1 MNTLLGRLRSALG
14 RSLTATG
21 PECDHRSVMGAPRIV
36 RGGGGGTRGLRT
48 TIVVL
53 AALALF
59 LGQQLPAYADDPIA
73 DAMRK
78 KQELE
83 RAVQVSRQNTERYK
97 EAASQFEAAVRNAN
111 SRIGDLASK
120 QAQAQSEAE
129 SLGFEIQIAEEQLQ
143 LVTFQ
148 LSETKALTESLTA
161 QVNEQNRQLVKRED
175 LYSKHLKTTYRQAQI
190 SPLEMLLSSGSLSEF
205 ASRVQAMVLINR
217 QDVQLASDI
226 KTLRADTARKQD
238 DAAAKAKEIGGLQ
251 DQIVEQ
257 RTHLAAQKAEFERLV
272 AQAQVAINS
281 QAALRENAANNRN
294 SQLDLVRNANNETAS
309 LNRQLEQAEA
319 QLADLAAQLAARSG
333 LGTFNGT
340 KLPTWPLIGAITSGF
355 GPRWGGFHNGLDI
368 AAPLY
373 SPIRAAAPG
382 RVVTVGK
389 PYLAY
394 GDTATVVIIAHG
406 NNFSTL
412 YGHLD
417 DRARSPI
424 VSVGQYV
431 QAGQVIAFE
440 GMTGWTTGPHL
451 HFMTIVNGRA
461 VDPLPYLP

>member
-1 MNTLLGRLRSALG
+1 MSLLSSRRA
-14 RSLTATG
+14 RPLTATAVG
-21 PECDHRSVMGAPRIV
+21 CDHRSVMGAPRIV
-36 RGGGGGTRGLRT
+36 RGGGGGTGGLRT

-59 LGQQLPAYADDPIA
+59 FGQQLPAYADDPLA
-73 DAMRK
+73 DMLRK
-78 KQELE
+78 KVELE

-97 EAASQFEAAVRNAN
+97 EAANQFEAAVRSAN
-111 SRIGDLASK
+111 TRIGDLASK
-120 QAQAQSEAE
+120 QARAQSEAE
-129 SLGFEIQIAEEQLQ
+129 NLGYEIQIAEEQIQ

-161 QVNEQNRQLVKRED
+161 QVNEQTRQLAKRED
-175 LYSKHLKTTYRQAQI
+175 LYAKHLKTTYRQAQI

-226 KTLRADTARKQD
+226 KTLRGDTTRKQD
-238 DAAAKAKEIGGLQ
+238 DAAAKTKEIVGLQ
-251 DQIVEQ
+251 EQITQQ
-257 RTHLAAQKAEFERLV
+257 RAHLAAQKAEFEQLV

-281 QAALRENAANNRN
+281 QSALREDAAASRN
-294 SQLDLVRNANNETAS
+294 SQLDQVRNANNETAN

-319 QLADLAAQLAARSG
+319 QYAALAAQLAARSG

-340 KLPTWPLIGAITSGF
+340 KLPLWPLSGAITSGF

-368 AAPLY
+368 AAPMY
-373 SPIRAAAPG
+373 SPIRAAAAG

-406 NNFSTL
+406 SNFSTL

-417 DRARSPI
+417 DSQRPPI

>member
-1 MNTLLGRLRSALG
+1 
-14 RSLTATG
+14 
-21 PECDHRSVMGAPRIV
+21 MGAPRIV
-36 RGGGGGTRGLRT
+36 RGGGGGTGGLRT

-59 LGQQLPAYADDPIA
+59 FGQQLPAYADDPLA
-73 DAMRK
+73 DMLRK
-78 KQELE
+78 KLELE

-97 EAASQFEAAVRNAN
+97 EAANQFEAAVRSAN
-111 SRIGDLASK
+111 TRIGELASK

-129 SLGFEIQIAEEQLQ
+129 NVGYEIQIAEEQIQ

-161 QVNEQNRQLVKRED
+161 QVNEQTRQLAKRED
-175 LYSKHLKTTYRQAQI
+175 LYAKHLKTTYRQAQI

-226 KTLRADTARKQD
+226 KTLRGDTTRKQD
-238 DAAAKAKEIGGLQ
+238 DAAAKTKEIVGLQ
-251 DQIVEQ
+251 EQITQQ
-257 RTHLAAQKAEFERLV
+257 RAHLAAQKAEFERLV

-281 QAALRENAANNRN
+281 QSALREDAAASRN
-294 SQLDLVRNANNETAS
+294 SQLDQVRNANNETAN
-309 LNRQLEQAEA
+309 LNRQLERAEA
-319 QLADLAAQLAARSG
+319 QYAALAAELAARSG
-333 LGTFNGT
+333 LGAFNGT
-340 KLPTWPLIGAITSGF
+340 KLPLWPLSGAITSGF

-368 AAPLY
+368 AAPMY
-373 SPIRAAAPG
+373 SPIRAVAAG

-417 DRARSPI
+417 DRSRPPI

>member
-1 MNTLLGRLRSALG
+1 
-14 RSLTATG
+14 
-21 PECDHRSVMGAPRIV
+21 MGAPRIV
-36 RGGGGGTRGLRT
+36 RGGGGGIRGLRT

-59 LGQQLPAYADDPIA
+59 LGQQLPAYADDPLA

-97 EAASQFEAAVRNAN
+97 EAANQFDAAVRDAN
-111 SRIGDLASK
+111 TRIGDLAAK
-120 QAQAQSEAE
+120 QAKAQSEAE
-129 SLGFEIQIAEEQLQ
+129 NLGFEIQIAEEQLQ

-148 LSETKALTESLTA
+148 LNETKALAESLVA

-175 LYSKHLKTTYRQAQI
+175 LYAKHLKTTYRQAQI
-190 SPLEMLLSSGSLSEF
+190 SPLQMLLSSGSLSEF
-205 ASRVQAMVLINR
+205 ANRVQAMVLINR
-217 QDVQLASDI
+217 QDVQLAGEI
-226 KTLRADTARKQD
+226 KTLRADTTRKQD
-238 DAAAKAKEIGGLQ
+238 DAAAKTKEIGGLQ
-251 DQIVEQ
+251 DQITEQ
-257 RTHLAAQKAEFERLV
+257 RAHLAAQKAEFERLV

-281 QAALRENAANNRN
+281 QAALRANAANDRN
-294 SQLDLVRNANNETAS
+294 SQLEAARNATGETAN

-319 QLADLAAQLAARSG
+319 QLATLAAQLAARSG

-340 KLPTWPLIGAITSGF
+340 KLPTWPLSGAITSGF
-355 GPRWGGFHNGLDI
+355 GARWGGFHNGLDI
-368 AAPLY
+368 AAPMY
-373 SPIRAAAPG
+373 SAIRAAAPG

-417 DRARSPI
+417 DSRPPI

>member
-1 MNTLLGRLRSALG
+1 M
-14 RSLTATG
+14 TATVAG
-21 PECDHRSVMGAPRIV
+21 CDHPTVMGAPRIV

-59 LGQQLPAYADDPIA
+59 FGQQLPAYADDPLA
-73 DAMRK
+73 DALRK

-97 EAASQFEAAVRNAN
+97 EAANQFEAAVRNAN
-111 SRIGDLASK
+111 ARIGDLAAR
-120 QAQAQSEAE
+120 QATAQSEAE
-129 SLGFEIQIAEEQLQ
+129 SLGYEIQIAEEQIQ

-161 QVNEQNRQLVKRED
+161 QVNEQTRQLAKRED
-175 LYSKHLKTTYRQAQI
+175 LYAKHLKTTYRQAQI

-226 KTLRADTARKQD
+226 KSLRVDTTRKQD
-238 DAAAKAKEIGGLQ
+238 DAASKTKEIVGLQ
-251 DQIVEQ
+251 EQITQQ
-257 RTHLAAQKAEFERLV
+257 RAHLAAQKAEFDRLV
-272 AQAQVAINS
+272 AQAQVAINA
-281 QAALRENAANNRN
+281 QGALRDDAAANRT
-294 SQLDLVRNANNETAS
+294 SQLDQVRSANNETAN
-309 LNRQLEQAEA
+309 LNRQLEQVEA
-319 QLADLAAQLAARSG
+319 QYAALAAQLAARSG

-340 KLPTWPLIGAITSGF
+340 KLPLWPLSGAITSGF
-355 GPRWGGFHNGLDI
+355 GPRSGGFHNGLDI
-368 AAPLY
+368 AAPMY
-373 SPIRAAAPG
+373 SAIRAAAAG

-389 PYLAY
+389 PYLAS

-406 NNFSTL
+406 SNFSTL

-417 DRARSPI
+417 DSSRPPI

>member
-1 MNTLLGRLRSALG
+1 M
-14 RSLTATG
+14 
-21 PECDHRSVMGAPRIV
+21 
-36 RGGGGGTRGLRT
+36 
-48 TIVVL
+48 L
-53 AALALF
+53 AAFALF
-59 LGQQLPAYADDPIA
+59 LGQQLPAYADDPLHEA
-73 DAMRK
+73 LLK
-78 KQELE
+78 KQALE

-97 EAASQFEAAVRNAN
+97 QAANQFEAAVRSAN
-111 SRIGDLASK
+111 TRIADLAAR
-120 QAQAQSEAE
+120 QATAQTEAE
-129 SLGFEIQIAEEQLQ
+129 NLGYEIQIAEEQIQ

-148 LSETKALTESLTA
+148 LNETRALTESLTA
-161 QVNEQNRQLVKRED
+161 QVNEQTRQLAKREE
-175 LYSKHLKTTYRQAQI
+175 LYAKHLKTTYRQAQI
-190 SPLEMLLSSGSLSEF
+190 SPLEMLLSSSSLSEF
-205 ASRVQAMVLINR
+205 ANRVQAMVLINR

-226 KTLRADTARKQD
+226 KSLRTDTARKQD
-238 DAAAKAKEIGGLQ
+238 DAATKTKEIVGLQ
-251 DQIVEQ
+251 EQITQQ
-257 RTHLAAQKAEFERLV
+257 RAHLAAQKAEFDRLV
-272 AQAQVAINS
+272 AEAQVAINS
-281 QAALRENAANNRN
+281 QAALRAQNAANRDG
-294 SQLDLVRNANNETAS
+294 QLDQASRANNETAN

-319 QLADLAAQLAARSG
+319 QYAVLAAQLAARSG
-333 LGTFNGT
+333 LGAFNGT
-340 KLPTWPLIGAITSGF
+340 KLPLWPLSGAITSGF

-368 AAPLY
+368 AAPMY
-373 SPIRAAAPG
+373 SPIRAAAAG

-406 NNFSTL
+406 SNFSTL

-417 DRARSPI
+417 DSQRPPI